1 MYLNVLKYV
10 STDTYPSSESRY
22 KMYNYNIIF
31 IKIYFLSVLILLII
45 CINTLL
51 FTNAI
56 KSQAIQIKNK
66 CRPVVLVVMIFF
78 LDINLG
84 KKFLKK
90 AVKPHFSQL
99 GI

>member
-1 MYLNVLKYV
+1 
-10 STDTYPSSESRY
+10 
-22 KMYNYNIIF
+22 MYNYNIIF

-66 CRPVVLVVMIFF
+66 CRPVVLVMIFF

-84 KKFLKK
+84 KKFFKK